1 MNSNTEMK
9 DFLATRRG
17 RVQPEDVGLP
27 AGRNR
32 RVPGLRRE
40 ELAALAGVSA
50 SWYTRLERGDAT
62 GVSAEVLDAIS
73 RTLQLD
79 EVERA
84 HLFDLAQLTQGGI
97 RKQQRRRTTAPRV
110 RPVLQQI
117 IDQMTDMP
125 AAVQN
130 ECHDIVA
137 VNSLGRALYAD
148 LYESGDGKPNFARYI
163 HLDSRAKEFYPL
175 WDEVA
180 AMSAAMLRVA
190 AARDPYNRELS
201 DLIGELATRSEH
213 FRVLWASHD
222 VHEHQTGLKKIH
234 HPVVGDIDLSYEAL
248 AFPGQPG
255 LSLMVYTAE
264 RGSASADALR
274 LLAAWTADAASDEQ
288 VIRGRAL

>member
-1 MNSNTEMK
+1 MTSNTEMK
-9 DFLATRRG
+9 DFLATRRS

-50 SWYTRLERGDAT
+50 SWYTRLERGDAS

-73 RTLQLD
+73 RTLRLD

-84 HLFDLAQLTQGGI
+84 HLFDLAQMTQGGI
-97 RKQQRRRTTAPRV
+97 RKQQRRRPAPPKI
-110 RPVLQQI
+110 RPVLQLI
-117 IDQMTDMP
+117 LDQMTDMP

-137 VNSLGRALYAD
+137 VNPLGRALYAD
-148 LYESGDGKPNFARYI
+148 LYDSGDGSANFARYI
-163 HLDSRAKEFYPL
+163 HLDERAKQFYPE
-175 WDEVA
+175 WDEVS

-190 AARDPYNRELS
+190 AARDPFNRALS
-201 DLIGELATRSEH
+201 DLIGELATRSED

-222 VHEHQTGLKKIH
+222 VHEHQTGLKRIH
-234 HPVVGDIDLSYEAL
+234 HRIVGDIDLSYEAMS
-248 AFPGQPG
+248 FPGQPG
-255 LSLMVYTAE
+255 LSLMVYAAE
-264 RGSASADALR
+264 PGSPSADALR
-274 LLAAWTADAASDEQ
+274 LLAAWTAEGLPGQRLDA
-288 VIRGRAL
+288 RTL